1 MSLASLY
8 RSKTSNSL
16 RVRLIALEEIASSSK
31 SRTLH
36 FYFSFLGPRVCRL
49 RIEKQDFRFRQQ
61 LDPNLASLTRISV
74 YPCQE
79 LLCFN
84 VSLNVF
90 LSCLQSKHIFFSLPH
105 LTDLKVEWALNSFHC
120 YLPVWMT
127 SVGARFDLLDDEKAL
142 QLPAPIVVTG
152 AWRSWRRSDKELT
165 EKPIARRLKYL
176 KSCELCWSETSRSR

>member
-36 FYFSFLGPRVCRL
+36 FYFSFMGPRVCRL
-49 RIEKQDFRFRQQ
+49 RTEKQDFRFRQQ

-90 LSCLQSKHIFFSLPH
+90 LSCLQSKHIFFLSTTLNRLEGRMSVELVSLL
-105 LTDLKVEWALNSFHC
+105 LTSLNDF
-120 YLPVWMT
+120 
-127 SVGARFDLLDDEKAL
+127 
-142 QLPAPIVVTG
+142 
-152 AWRSWRRSDKELT
+152 
-165 EKPIARRLKYL
+165 
-176 KSCELCWSETSRSR
+176 CWSSI